1 MPTPTLL
8 PDRGSLFFIPDSMLL
23 RKHLAHDDPQGPVV
37 LPHRLCPTRNPRCS
51 PGALGG
57 SHQGQQVCCLS
68 PDDARCHGSAAL
80 GTPLGPVK
88 ERAGLCAAAAA
99 SACGEAILTSPSAS
113 QPHHSAWESPA
124 EETGSV
130 CKWGVWVCVK
140 CLVAICT
147 HSCSPAGRC
156 IGGSRA
162 GLGAESRVPV
172 FIIIHIYIY
181 IFHVY
186 TVFSLGL
193 Y

>member
-1 MPTPTLL
+1 
-8 PDRGSLFFIPDSMLL
+8 MLL
-23 RKHLAHDDPQGPVV
+23 RKHLAHDPQGPVV

-68 PDDARCHGSAAL
+68 ADDARCHGSAAL

-99 SACGEAILTSPSAS
+99 SACGEAILTSPPAS
-113 QPHHSAWESPA
+113 QPLSLHLGVPS
-124 EETGSV
+124 GRNRVSV
-130 CKWGVWVCVK
+130 QVG
-140 CLVAICT
+140 CLGLCEMSRGDL
-147 HSCSPAGRC
+147 HPQLQSCWAMHWWQQG
-156 IGGSRA
+156 RA
-162 GLGAESRVPV
+162 GCRKQSSSVYY
-172 FIIIHIYIY
+172 HTYIYIY